1 MFRSALALTL
11 FATLAFAQRQ
21 PPGQALFE
29 KNCSSC
35 HSESAGAPPQAA
47 LSMLSTESIFDTL
60 MKGRMKDVVSKMTSR
75 ERRTVAEFPGKQ
87 PLHFVV
93 RLGRPTNARFQTAGA
108 AALRAA
114 DVPKLKPKWSFGLL
128 AGSSPYSQPAVAFGR
143 IFVGAD
149 NGVVLPIPSDAS
161 PRLPRSSRLGYP
173 GTAYAIYFVT
183 RSTTAF
189 AIDAHDGK
197 LLWKS
202 LLKKA

>member
-75 ERRTVAEFPGKQ
+75 ERRTVAEFLGKQ

-108 AALRAA
+108 AALR
-114 DVPKLKPKWSFGLL
+114 
-128 AGSSPYSQPAVAFGR
+128 GR
-143 IFVGAD
+143 CPQTQAQ
-149 NGVVLPIPSDAS
+149 VVVRA
-161 PRLPRSSRLGYP
+161 PRRVQSLFATSRRVRP
-173 GTAYAIYFVT
+173 HI
-183 RSTTAF
+183 RRRR
-189 AIDAHDGK
+189 
-197 LLWKS
+197 
-202 LLKKA
+202 